1 MKEKDGEV
9 YLEATD
15 EVLRNFPPDVYQSHS
30 QGSQIGQKG
39 KKKKVMEG
47 ERDQRT
53 DNMGGLKYKRK
64 L

>member
-1 MKEKDGEV
+1 MEEL

-15 EVLRNFPPDVYQSHS
+15 EVLRNFPPDVSIAFTRIS
-30 QGSQIGQKG
+30 NWSKG
-39 KKKKVMEG
+39 KKEKVMDG

>member
-1 MKEKDGEV
+1 
-9 YLEATD
+9 
-15 EVLRNFPPDVYQSHS
+15 VLRNFPPDVYQSHS